1 MMSRARSTHREMNA
15 YILVGNPGG
24 RRTLKR
30 PRCSCEDNIKVYVK
44 AVGLEGMDWINVAKD

>member
-1 MMSRARSTHREMNA
+1 MNA

-30 PRCSCEDNIKVYVK
+30 PRRRCEDNIKVYVK